1 MKNRIAAAVLA
12 VGGLATSAGAFDTE
26 VDAVVPSAEAGY
38 MVAAYLSDD
47 PVWHNVGAGAGG
59 SAGGLA
65 GGAAGAWLGFK
76 LGAKLGAA
84 IGGPVG
90 AIVGAGLGAG

>member
-26 VDAVVPSAEAGY
+26 VEAFVPSAQAGY
-38 MVAAYLSDD
+38 MLAAYITDD
-47 PVWHNVGAGAGG
+47 PVAHNVGAGAGG
-59 SAGGLA
+59 TAGGLA
-65 GGAAGAWLGFK
+65 GGAVGAWLGFK
-76 LGAKLGAA
+76 IGAKLGAA

>member
-26 VDAVVPSAEAGY
+26 AEAFVPSADVGY
-38 MVAAYLSDD
+38 MMATYVSDD
-47 PVWHNVGAGAGG
+47 PIVHNMGAGAGG
-59 SAGGLA
+59 AAGGTL

-76 LGAKLGAA
+76 IGAKLGAA
-84 IGGPVG
+84 FGGPLG